1 MGSRCYPLLPQSLT
15 FRRKMEK
22 PRERKNLYLMV
33 NKFSEK
39 EGPTSFLDKGG
50 RYLFRRGVPLRQRLI
65 KGMVL
70 GDL

>member
-22 PRERKNLYLMV
+22 PRERKNLYLVV

-39 EGPTSFLDKGG
+39 EGPTSFLDKGAALFISG
-50 RYLFRRGVPLRQRLI
+50 RRPPPSAV
-65 KGMVL
+65 
-70 GDL
+70 D